1 MASCEHT
8 SPCAAARATAAR
20 RVSRKPRKGATP
32 VPGPIMMMGARRSA
46 GCLKSEA
53 LHKTRQERDLSRA
66 CYAEALLLHL
76 THRHMAWL
84 SPPSSCHCTC
94 FQIATNSKSS
104 PHAHALTHTHT
115 RRHIH
120 THTNTHTQTHTLT
133 YIHTLSPAVRRFD

>member
-115 RRHIH
+115 KTHTYTH
-120 THTNTHTQTHTLT
+120 KYTHTNTHTDIHTHTQP
-133 YIHTLSPAVRRFD
+133 SSQAF